1 MVSDNVIVE
10 GFDESEVLRQLLGQ
24 GTILEQSG
32 AALQTEQEVKRNLV
46 CMCYLFLTLYLHFRL
61 FKMLIQTALKIPIK
75 NQFWMILIQEK
86 KMMMT

>member
-61 FKMLIQTALKIPIK
+61 LKVLIQKSLKIPIK
-75 NQFWMILIQEK
+75 NPF
-86 KMMMT
+86 